1 MMLEIYSCR
10 VVVEHI
16 FFLSKT
22 WPNFHWKLDQTL
34 EEQKSL
40 YWKYFFLHLTHLA
53 QFVYVI
59 LVTFSYFWLCDAL
72 LLISLLINNK
82 LSRSV
87 HGKRCSDKMQQ
98 IYKRTPI
105 TKCTFNKV
113 ARQLYW
119 NLTSPWVFSI
129 NLLHIF
135 RIFFPKNTYGGP
147 LLHHVYKYT
156 VIHSSQTTCLN
167 TFCYKQNC

>member
-1 MMLEIYSCR
+1 MTK
-10 VVVEHI
+10 
-16 FFLSKT
+16 LSLKT
-22 WPNFHWKLDQTL
+22 WSNVGGT
-34 EEQKSL
+34 KSL

-156 VIHSSQTTCLN
+156 VIHSSQTTCLK